1 MVMGGDSPLDAVVYV
16 LLDAVKVEGRRQ
28 RKEGKEGQQPRVSQH
43 VWRWWSGLRCV
54 VCGGVLQQRE
64 RADVVEVPSGSF
76 VGGDAFREKRFRAGL
91 KGVSMWKSPS
101 DSESVGVS
109 KKSRIVNR

>member
-1 MVMGGDSPLDAVVYV
+1 MYSSTPSRLKADDSAKRAKRASSHEFRNMFGGGGVVC
-16 LLDAVKVEGRRQ
+16 G
-28 RKEGKEGQQPRVSQH
+28 
-43 VWRWWSGLRCV
+43 VWSA

-91 KGVSMWKSPS
+91 KGVSM
-101 DSESVGVS
+101 
-109 KKSRIVNR
+109 